1 MALYSLEIS
10 GGFITNMKTGDIT
23 VGTLGSHS
31 ALQILKGAKDE
42 GFKTLVICKRTQTHV
57 YKSFKVADRII
68 EVDSFAE
75 LKDLQRNLIKDKV
88 VLIPHGSFFNAMT
101 LDEIIKM
108 QVMYFGNKLILP
120 WEENRTKQR
129 EWLKKAGLVLPKI
142 YEEPNDIN
150 GPVIIKFFGAGG
162 GKGFFLARNPEEF
175 AAKIKKQPN
184 KRYIIQQYI
193 VGAPLYIHY
202 FYSPLTNEL
211 EVMSMDKRYETNVDS
226 IGRIGA
232 KDQLDLSIESSYNI
246 MGNIPLVVR
255 ESLLPE
261 IFDMGQRVVEA
272 SQKLEKH
279 GLFGPFCLEM
289 IVTPDL
295 EFFVFEISARIVAGT
310 NPYIKG
316 SPYTDL
322 RYDEPM
328 STGRRVAREIKL
340 AIEQDQ
346 LDKVLCNGWASLP
359 VSARNK
365 K

>member
-1 MALYSLEIS
+1 
-10 GGFITNMKTGDIT
+10 MKANDIT
-23 VGTLGSHS
+23 IGTLGSHS

-42 GFKTLVICKRTQTHV
+42 GFKTLVICKTTHAHA

-68 EVDSFAE
+68 EVDSLSE
-75 LKDLQRNLIKDKV
+75 LKGLEKQLIKDRV
-88 VLIPHGSFFNAMT
+88 ILIPHGSFFNAMS
-101 LDEIIKM
+101 LPEIFDMK
-108 QVMYFGNKLILP
+108 VMYFGNKLVLP

-142 YEEPNDIN
+142 YEEPADIN
-150 GPVIIKFFGAGG
+150 GPAIIKFFGAGG
-162 GKGFFLARNPEEF
+162 GKGFFLAHTPQEF
-175 AAKIKKQPN
+175 ADKITAHVN

-202 FYSPLTNEL
+202 FYSPLTGEL

-279 GLFGPFCLEM
+279 GLFGPFCLET

-328 STGRRVAREIKL
+328 STGRRIAREIKS
-340 AIEQDQ
+340 AIKDNK
-346 LDKVLCNGWASLP
+346 LDEICPNGYA
-359 VSARNK
+359 K
-365 K
+365 